1 MKLKIKFEDM
11 SHLKILSL
19 IVILL
24 CIQTSSLIL
33 NMSNRIKVAIFGST
47 GYIGKF
53 VVKESVR
60 RGYDTIAV
68 VR

>member
-1 MKLKIKFEDM
+1 LKIKFEDM